1 MNNQYDISNFQPENE
16 IMIDF
21 NFKHERRT
29 YLLILLRSILLFLE
43 QRIHHSS
50 WSKPVSSSD
59 SYRDEIIHR
68 LFSFVKIQ
76 MFYSVSKT

>member
-1 MNNQYDISNFQPENE
+1 MNNQYVISNFQPENE

-29 YLLILLRSILLFLE
+29 YLLILLWSILLFLE

-50 WSKPVSSSD
+50 RSKPVSSSD
-59 SYRDEIIHR
+59 WDEAIHR
-68 LFSFVKIQ
+68 LFAFVKKQ
-76 MFYSVSKT
+76 MFYLVSTT